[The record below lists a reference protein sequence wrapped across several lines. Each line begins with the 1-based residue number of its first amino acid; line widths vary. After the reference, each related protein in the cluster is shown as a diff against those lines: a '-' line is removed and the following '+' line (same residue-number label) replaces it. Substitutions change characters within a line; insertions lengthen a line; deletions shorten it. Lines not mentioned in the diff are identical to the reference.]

1 MSRKNFKKSILV
13 TRFKHAGGRCEWIDA
28 QTGVR
33 CDAVLVPGRWHGDH
47 DTPDQLGGQP
57 TFENCRCLCIP
68 HHKLKTGKQ
77 DKPAIA
83 QAQRREAKHL
93 GAVKPKATIKAP
105 PKPAR
110 STAKA
115 DQIRALREAEYARR
129 FG

>member
-1 MSRKNFKKSILV
+1 MARKNFSKAVKVACIKRATRDGVVYCEECNLPAKK
-13 TRFKHAGGRCEWIDA
+13 WQIDHINPDGL
-28 QTGVR
+28 TGEPTLENAKLL
-33 CDAVLVPGRWHGDH
+33 CLSCH
-47 DTPDQLGGQP
+47 DV
-57 TFENCRCLCIP
+57 
-68 HHKLKTGKQ
+68 KTNTK

-115 DQIRALREAEYARR
+115 DQIRALREAEYHRR

>member
-1 MSRKNFKKSILV
+1 MPRKNFSKATKVAAIKRATRDGVVYCEECSLPAKK
-13 TRFKHAGGRCEWIDA
+13 WQIDHINPDGL
-28 QTGVR
+28 TGEPTLENAKLL
-33 CDAVLVPGRWHGDH
+33 CLPCH
-47 DTPDQLGGQP
+47 DV
-57 TFENCRCLCIP
+57 
-68 HHKLKTGKQ
+68 KTNTK

-93 GAVKPKATIKAP
+93 GAVKPKASIPSP